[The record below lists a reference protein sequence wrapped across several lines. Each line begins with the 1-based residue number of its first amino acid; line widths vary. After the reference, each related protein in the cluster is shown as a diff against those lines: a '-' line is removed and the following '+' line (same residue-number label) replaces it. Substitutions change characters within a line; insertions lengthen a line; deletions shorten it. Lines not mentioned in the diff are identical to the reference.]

1 LAETSQIFR
10 LTAEEIA
17 EFSPMLQ
24 DFECQFWYP
33 MGESREFR
41 IEHPSLYTDFFSSM
55 GDAYCFVALREEE
68 VVGVLSSV
76 IRTLVAPN
84 GKTSQVAYVA
94 DVKITKDLQGST
106 LLYRLARTA
115 ILWLRPQITS
125 AYSVVMDG
133 TAVTPKQYTGR
144 VGVPQFS
151 WVGRVHLLSFSTT
164 TNFPW
169 MSRITEHPLNVS
181 SAESGIEPRRTSTA
195 VPTWAS
201 MNPLLRAQE
210 GPVWLVDQQTNACAL
225 LEDTRRAKKLYDR
238 QHAEYRYAHLTY
250 LSYADPE
257 HIVRLIPHACT
268 RSHSSGFTHLF
279 VTVPDTHL
287 AAVQSHLEDI
297 EHNAFSA
304 SIYGVSLS
312 EDFPFL
318 VHSSEI

>member
-1 LAETSQIFR
+1 MVETSQIFR
-10 LTAEEIA
+10 LTAQEIA
-17 EFSPMLQ
+17 EFSPMLR
-24 DFECQFWYP
+24 DFEYQFWYP
-33 MGESREFR
+33 LGESKEFR

-55 GDAYCFVALREEE
+55 GDAYCFVALREDE
-68 VVGVLSSV
+68 VVGVLSAV
-76 IRTLVAPN
+76 IRTLVTPN
-84 GKTSQVAYVA
+84 GKSSQVAYVV
-94 DVKITKDLQGST
+94 DVKITKELQGST

-133 TAVTPKQYTGR
+133 TTVTPKQYTGR

-151 WVGRVHLLSFSTT
+151 WSGRVHLLSFSTA

-169 MSRITEHPLNVS
+169 KSRVSEHPLDLS
-181 SAESGIEPRRTSTA
+181 SAETGIEPRKTSTA
-195 VPTWAS
+195 VPTWAL

-210 GPVWLVDQQTNACAL
+210 DPVWLVDEQTDASAL
-225 LEDTRRAKKLYDR
+225 LEDTRRAKQLYDR
-238 QHAEYRYAHLTY
+238 QHTEYRYAHLTY
-250 LSYADPE
+250 LSYVSPE
-257 HIVRLIPHACT
+257 HIVSLIPHACT

-279 VTVPDTHL
+279 VTVPETHL
-287 AAVQSHLEDI
+287 AVVQSRLDNI
-297 EHNAFSA
+297 DHNAFSA

>member
-1 LAETSQIFR
+1 MAETSQIFR
-10 LTAEEIA
+10 LTAQEIA
-17 EFSPMLQ
+17 DFSPMLR
-24 DFECQFWYP
+24 DFEYQFWYP
-33 MGESREFR
+33 LGESREFR

-55 GDAYCFVALREEE
+55 GDAYCFVALREDE
-68 VVGVLSSV
+68 VVGVLSAV
-76 IRTLVAPN
+76 IRTLMAPN
-84 GKTSQVAYVA
+84 GKTTQVAYVA
-94 DVKITKDLQGST
+94 DVKIAKELQGST

-115 ILWLRPQITS
+115 ILWLRPKITS

-133 TAVTPKQYTGR
+133 TSVTPKQYTGR

-151 WVGRVHLLSFSTT
+151 WSGRVHLLSFCTA

-169 MSRITEHPLNVS
+169 APKVSEHPLDMS
-181 SAESGIEPRRTSTA
+181 STGSRIEPRRTSTT
-195 VPTWAS
+195 VSTWVS
-201 MNPLLRAQE
+201 LNPVLRAQE
-210 GPVWLVDQQTNACAL
+210 SPVWLVDQQTDATAL

-238 QHAEYRYAHLTY
+238 QQCEYRYAHLTY

-257 HIVRLIPHACT
+257 HIVRLLPRACA

-287 AAVQSHLEDI
+287 GAVESRLENLD
-297 EHNAFSA
+297 HHSFSA

-318 VHSSEI
+318 INSSEI

>member
-1 LAETSQIFR
+1 MAETSQIFR

-151 WVGRVHLLSFSTT
+151 WAGRVHLLSFSTT

-169 MSRITEHPLNVS
+169 MSKISEHPLDVS

-250 LSYADPE
+250 LSYAVPE

-279 VTVPDTHL
+279 VTVPDPHL
-287 AAVQSHLEDI
+287 AAVQSLLEDI

-318 VHSSEI
+318 VNSSEI

>member
-1 LAETSQIFR
+1 
-10 LTAEEIA
+10 
-17 EFSPMLQ
+17 MLR
-24 DFECQFWYP
+24 DFEFQFWYP
-33 MGESREFR
+33 LGETREFR

-55 GDAYCFVALREEE
+55 GDAYCFVALREDE

-133 TAVTPKQYTGR
+133 TSVTPKQYTGR

-151 WVGRVHLLSFSTT
+151 WMGCVHLLSFSTAT
-164 TNFPW
+164 KFPW
-169 MSRITEHPLNVS
+169 SSKISEHPLDLSLV
-181 SAESGIEPRRTSTA
+181 ESGIEPRRTSTT
-195 VPTWAS
+195 VPTWAA

-210 GPVWLVDQQTNACAL
+210 TPVWLVDQQTDACAL

-238 QHAEYRYAHLTY
+238 QHAEFVYAHLTY
-250 LSYADPE
+250 LSYANPE
-257 HIVRLIPHACT
+257 HIVHLIPHACT
-268 RSHSSGFTHLF
+268 RSHYLGFTHLF

-287 AAVQSHLEDI
+287 AVVQSRLEDI
-297 EHNAFSA
+297 DHNAFSA

-318 VHSSEI
+318 VNSSEI